1 MATMKQI
8 QAVFF
13 RTAAGSEPVREW
25 LRNLAVDD
33 RKAIGDDIRRVE
45 FRWPVGMPLS
55 RPLGRGLHE
64 VRSQLPSGRIARVI
78 FYVSALQRMILLH
91 AFFKTTQQTPKEDL
105 DLARRRKQEHER
117 SA

>member
-1 MATMKQI
+1 MKQI

-25 LRNLAVDD
+25 LGADD
-33 RKAIGDDIRRVE
+33 RKAIGDDIRRIE

-64 VRSQLPSGRIARVI
+64 VRSRLPSDRTARVI
-78 FYVSALQRMILLH
+78 FYVSQQQRMILLH
-91 AFFKTTQQTPKEDL
+91 GFFKTTQQTPMQDL
-105 DLARRRKQEHER
+105 DMARLRKQEHER